1 MSTKRGFV
9 REGLEATIDA
19 KEIFTPTDYFSVVLY
34 YKLIKDG
41 AELQSIL
48 PKRTE
53 FEDAPLELAEGLD
66 DIIHSMID
74 HLEDQKIDLTR
85 QDANLRDVNLFSFIM
100 HDPVLKQAIGNVAI
114 QVFMRDEKTDYDSAK
129 QRTLEVLPDL
139 MGDFQEM
146 FLPNMISR
154 TLPQIFRRMDMHG
167 IEQKDALEML
177 EPQVATIGYEAI
189 RKHGFK
195 IGEELS
201 IGLDFKQPVIDTTM
215 GDESHKS
222 DADSMFG

>member
-41 AELQSIL
+41 AELQPIL

-53 FEDAPLELAEGLD
+53 FEDAPIELAEGLD
-66 DIIHSMID
+66 DIIHSMIN

-85 QDANLRDVNLFSFIM
+85 QDANLSDVNLFSFIM
-100 HDPVLKQAIGNVAI
+100 HDPALKQAIGNVAI

-146 FLPNMISR
+146 FLPNIIAR
-154 TLPQIFRRMDMHG
+154 TMPQIHKKMAMHS
-167 IEQKDALEML
+167 IEQKDVLRML
-177 EPQVATIGYEAI
+177 GPKVATIGYEPV
-189 RKHGFK
+189 RKNGF
-195 IGEELS
+195 IVGMGLE
-201 IGLDFKQPVIDTTM
+201 IGLHFDQPVVDGSLDTNPLNS
-215 GDESHKS
+215 GD
-222 DADSMFG
+222 DAMFG

>member
-1 MSTKRGFV
+1 MSNKRGFV
-9 REGLEATIDA
+9 REGLEGTKDA

-41 AELQSIL
+41 AELQPIL

-100 HDPVLKQAIGNVAI
+100 HDPALKKAIGNVAI

-146 FLPNMISR
+146 FLPNIIAR
-154 TLPQIFRRMDMHG
+154 TMPQILKKMMMHS
-167 IEQKDALEML
+167 IEQKDVLRML
-177 EPQVATIGYEAI
+177 VPKVRTIGYEPV
-189 RKHGFK
+189 RKDGY
-195 IGEELS
+195 IVGMGLE
-201 IGLDFKQPVIDTTM
+201 IGLHFDQPVVDGSLGTNPPKG
-215 GDESHKS
+215 GD
-222 DADSMFG
+222 DAVFG